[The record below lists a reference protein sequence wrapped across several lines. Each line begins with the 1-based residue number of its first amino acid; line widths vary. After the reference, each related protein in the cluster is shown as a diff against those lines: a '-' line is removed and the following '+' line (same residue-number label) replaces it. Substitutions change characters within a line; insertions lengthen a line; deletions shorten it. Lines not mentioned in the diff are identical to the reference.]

1 MKDNLLIITRI
12 KKTII
17 YLDKIVTNFPNKEKI
32 LRDNI
37 SNSLYKLLYLS
48 YKANLT
54 QNKYYKKELII
65 EIKLIDFYLNISV
78 DKKYISYKK
87 YISITNHLIELI
99 KMIQGWINEKKN

>member
-1 MKDNLLIITRI
+1 MNDKLLIITKI

-17 YLDKIVTNFPNKEKI
+17 YLDKILLNYPNKEKI

-37 SNSLYKLLYLS
+37 NNSLYKLLYLS

-87 YISITNHLIELI
+87 YISITNNLIEII
-99 KMIQGWINEKKN
+99 KMIQSWI

>member
-1 MKDNLLIITRI
+1 MNDKLLIITKI

-17 YLDKIVTNFPNKEKI
+17 YLDKILLNYPNKEKI

-37 SNSLYKLLYLS
+37 NNSLYKLLYLS

-87 YISITNHLIELI
+87 YISITNHLIEII
-99 KMIQGWINEKKN
+99 KMIQSWI